1 MKEDTYRKTVKEKLL
16 QAGSHPNHSD
26 AAASPVHEDSQTDVF
41 NIDGPTFHAQS
52 YMDKHLREK
61 DLSDLMLEEKVLTE
75 QIRTLDSEMQTLMYD
90 NYSKFISATDTIRMM
105 KSDFKFVEN
114 EMNSLVKNMSSIGS
128 LSDKIRS
135 NLTGE
140 RSKLKTLVDTQQTL
154 NKVACSFLV
163 HNCLIQL
170 KYLVE
175 LPGRLQGYVV
185 ENNWDTAV
193 KDLNQAKFI
202 LKSYHN
208 TPSFKNIRRDCHQ
221 IVFEIQRKLWEQFEG
236 ATGAS
241 EFHANLKILK
251 QLGIR
256 NSKLSSSFIEHAKD
270 RLHAII
276 VDLQV
281 KDLCEDSSSS
291 DTPDV
296 CEQVETVESAYTKT
310 HSNLLRC
317 DLLRFANLI
326 TESVLHELTSFV
338 TAYTNLFAV
347 SNVDASDD
355 FNTIIENVDLEPV
368 ALEARLADLVEEV
381 LDNFFKLT
389 EERFADDQQACSETP
404 LLVRAVDRFHSR
416 VQLFTRTFTSA
427 IHSMVTATT
436 DDLTGDQYEMVPRPN
451 ENLPEIYGQQTRQ
464 LCERFARRALDLVH
478 SVAQARTEFY
488 RTKLCQSAIDSI
500 TDLRQQLVSPS
511 LQIGPGQ
518 VITSNS
524 ITGQEK
530 DADHL
535 GQLSRLSD
543 MLNSTLVTQLKGTL
557 KALEVFLNPDNTFTS
572 RACFS
577 EQFCLLQLRERLIVG
592 HLKFLLDFLDDL
604 AKTAAGRVPSPILLL
619 LAKLCYSWANSG
631 TLGHLLT
638 LPEELLSHGSKR
650 WSSSTNLTSPG
661 CQVSSV
667 PSVPFDPNSPPT
679 TSKSLTDSYRQVS
692 TQLLVAFVR
701 LEGTNLAQLLRKSVE
716 ARDWLKNLEPRSVRS
731 VVKRVIEDL
740 SLLDRQIGQLFPSYS
755 RGHKDRL
762 SDTRSVRSGHTSSLR
777 PTGSS
782 HFLDKVSRPGS
793 TGLPATS
800 NELDPSLATQLRR
813 LFTQRV
819 DIFASVEANRDSLL
833 LGVIKIGL
841 KTLVECVRLQT
852 FGKFGLQQIQ
862 VDCRFLQ
869 IHLWHFVSDEK
880 LIGMLLDDVIYS
892 VVQRCVDP
900 QLMDESIVDAICDR
914 V

>member
-1 MKEDTYRKTVKEKLL
+1 MNLRCTGMKEDTYRKTAKEKLL
-16 QAGSHPNHSD
+16 QAGSHPNHSE

-90 NYSKFISATDTIRMM
+90 NYSKFISATDTIRM
-105 KSDFKFVEN
+105 
-114 EMNSLVKNMSSIGS
+114 
-128 LSDKIRS
+128 
-135 NLTGE
+135 
-140 RSKLKTLVDTQQTL
+140 
-154 NKVACSFLV
+154 
-163 HNCLIQL
+163 
-170 KYLVE
+170 
-175 LPGRLQGYVV
+175 
-185 ENNWDTAV
+185 
-193 KDLNQAKFI
+193 
-202 LKSYHN
+202 
-208 TPSFKNIRRDCHQ
+208 
-221 IVFEIQRKLWEQFEG
+221 
-236 ATGAS
+236 
-241 EFHANLKILK
+241 
-251 QLGIR
+251 
-256 NSKLSSSFIEHAKD
+256 
-270 RLHAII
+270 
-276 VDLQV
+276 
-281 KDLCEDSSSS
+281 
-291 DTPDV
+291 
-296 CEQVETVESAYTKT
+296 
-310 HSNLLRC
+310 
-317 DLLRFANLI
+317 
-326 TESVLHELTSFV
+326 
-338 TAYTNLFAV
+338 
-347 SNVDASDD
+347 
-355 FNTIIENVDLEPV
+355 
-368 ALEARLADLVEEV
+368 
-381 LDNFFKLT
+381 
-389 EERFADDQQACSETP
+389 QQACSETP

-436 DDLTGDQYEMVPRPN
+436 DDLTGDQYEMVPRSN

-464 LCERFARRALDLVH
+464 LCERFLRRALDLVH

-488 RTKLCQSAIDSI
+488 RTKLCQSAVDSI

-518 VITSNS
+518 V
-524 ITGQEK
+524 
-530 DADHL
+530 
-535 GQLSRLSD
+535 
-543 MLNSTLVTQLKGTL
+543 
-557 KALEVFLNPDNTFTS
+557 FLNPDNTFTS
-572 RACFS
+572 RACFA
-577 EQFCLLQLRERLIVG
+577 EQFCLLQLREQLIVG

-604 AKTAAGRVPSPILLL
+604 AKTAASRVPSPILLL

-638 LPEELLSHGSKR
+638 LPEELLSHGNRR
-650 WSSSTNLTSPG
+650 WSSSTNLTSPV
-661 CQVSSV
+661 CQISSV

-679 TSKSLTDSYRQVS
+679 TSKGLTDSYRQVS

-740 SLLDRQIGQLFPSYS
+740 SMLDRQIGQLFPSYS

-793 TGLPATS
+793 TGLPVTS

-841 KTLVECVRLQT
+841 KVS
-852 FGKFGLQQIQ
+852 
-862 VDCRFLQ
+862 RFR
-869 IHLWHFVSDEK
+869 SK
-880 LIGMLLDDVIYS
+880 S
-892 VVQRCVDP
+892 
-900 QLMDESIVDAICDR
+900 
-914 V
+914 

>member
-1 MKEDTYRKTVKEKLL
+1 CW
-16 QAGSHPNHSD
+16 SN
-26 AAASPVHEDSQTDVF
+26 DVF
-41 NIDGPTFHAQS
+41 YFCIYRH
-52 YMDKHLREK
+52 
-61 DLSDLMLEEKVLTE
+61 
-75 QIRTLDSEMQTLMYD
+75 
-90 NYSKFISATDTIRMM
+90 SARD
-105 KSDFKFVEN
+105 
-114 EMNSLVKNMSSIGS
+114 
-128 LSDKIRS
+128 
-135 NLTGE
+135 
-140 RSKLKTLVDTQQTL
+140 
-154 NKVACSFLV
+154 
-163 HNCLIQL
+163 
-170 KYLVE
+170 
-175 LPGRLQGYVV
+175 RLQ
-185 ENNWDTAV
+185 
-193 KDLNQAKFI
+193 
-202 LKSYHN
+202 
-208 TPSFKNIRRDCHQ
+208 
-221 IVFEIQRKLWEQFEG
+221 
-236 ATGAS
+236 
-241 EFHANLKILK
+241 
-251 QLGIR
+251 
-256 NSKLSSSFIEHAKD
+256 
-270 RLHAII
+270 AII

-296 CEQVETVESAYTKT
+296 CEQSETVENTYTRT

-326 TESVLHELTSFV
+326 TESVLHELTAFV

-347 SNVDASDD
+347 TNLDASDD
-355 FNTIIENVDLEPV
+355 SNTIIEVVSDTIDNENVDLEPV
-368 ALEARLADLVEEV
+368 TLEARLADLVEEV

-416 VQLFTRTFTSA
+416 VQSFTRTFTSA
-427 IHSMVTATT
+427 IHSMVATTT

-451 ENLPEIYGQQTRQ
+451 ETLPEIYGQQTRQ
-464 LCERFARRALDLVH
+464 LCERFAQRALDLVH

-488 RTKLCQSAIDSI
+488 RSNLCQSAIDSI

-511 LQIGPGQ
+511 LQLGPGQ

-524 ITGQEK
+524 FTGQEK
-530 DADHL
+530 GADHL

-543 MLNSTLVTQLKGTL
+543 MLNSTLVTQLKEAL
-557 KALEVFLNPDNTFTS
+557 KALEIFLNPENTFTS
-572 RACFS
+572 RACFA

-619 LAKLCYSWANSG
+619 LAKLCCSWANSG

-638 LPEELLSHGSKR
+638 LPEELLSHGNKR
-650 WSSSTNLTSPG
+650 WSSSTNVTSPG
-661 CQVSSV
+661 CQSSGV
-667 PSVPFDPNSPPT
+667 RGIPFDPNSPPT
-679 TSKSLTDSYRQVS
+679 TSKGLTDSYREVS

-782 HFLDKVSRPGS
+782 HFLDKVSRSGS
-793 TGLPATS
+793 TGLPTTS

-819 DIFASVEANRDSLL
+819 DIFASVEANRESLL
-833 LGVIKIGL
+833 LGVIKISL

-914 V
+914 L